1 MEHEGFERHGD
12 FRAAV
17 IEGAVV
23 ADDNML
29 QSQKFLWVDRNAFRL
44 EAIGESVEHHDTLDK
59 VT

>member
-1 MEHEGFERHGD
+1 M
-12 FRAAV
+12 
-17 IEGAVV
+17 V

-29 QSQKFLWVDRNAFRL
+29 QSEEFLWVDRNAFRL